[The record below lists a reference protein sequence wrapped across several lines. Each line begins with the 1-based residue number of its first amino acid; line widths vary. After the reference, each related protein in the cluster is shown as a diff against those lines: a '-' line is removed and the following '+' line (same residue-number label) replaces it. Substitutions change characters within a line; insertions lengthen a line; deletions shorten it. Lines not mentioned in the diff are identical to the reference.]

1 MKGLKVN
8 FTSDGKKMP
17 LSEKKKI
24 VVYSDKSY

>member
-1 MKGLKVN
+1 
-8 FTSDGKKMP
+8 MP